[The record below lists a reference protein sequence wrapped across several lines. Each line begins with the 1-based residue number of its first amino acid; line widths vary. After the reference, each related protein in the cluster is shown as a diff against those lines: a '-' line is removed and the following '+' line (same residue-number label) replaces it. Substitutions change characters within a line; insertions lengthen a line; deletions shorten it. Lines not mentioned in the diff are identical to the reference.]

1 MPFRVFGCQCK
12 HDTLTEKRL
21 SSDSGGHVSLSFSIS
36 PTNSQSARSIKS
48 LMWVV
53 AIFSYAYCCVVWLC
67 CCTHM
72 GKYVYLLYWSFI
84 YGSVCVSTRGW
95 GPQGPLLMSYL
106 CVFLARTHCGAHSTV
121 IRGRGWPCSAARLC
135 HLLYLWHQHLFCVC
149 VCLYKSGEEKKEP
162 RSGSKYCVYQHNES
176 SAWAG

>member
-21 SSDSGGHVSLSFSIS
+21 SSDNGGRVESKLSHSL
-36 PTNSQSARSIKS
+36 SQSARAIKS

-53 AIFSYAYCCVVWLC
+53 AVLPYAYCYVTWLSC
-67 CCTHM
+67 RTRK
-72 GKYVYLLYWSFI
+72 GKFVYLQNWNIFYVFLYI
-84 YGSVCVSTRGW
+84 NVRVCASTRGW

-106 CVFLARTHCGAHSTV
+106 CVFLTRTHCGAHSTV

-135 HLLYLWHQHLFCVC
+135 HLLYLWHRHLFCVRVC
-149 VCLYKSGEEKKEP
+149 VCVSL
-162 RSGSKYCVYQHNES
+162 
-176 SAWAG
+176 